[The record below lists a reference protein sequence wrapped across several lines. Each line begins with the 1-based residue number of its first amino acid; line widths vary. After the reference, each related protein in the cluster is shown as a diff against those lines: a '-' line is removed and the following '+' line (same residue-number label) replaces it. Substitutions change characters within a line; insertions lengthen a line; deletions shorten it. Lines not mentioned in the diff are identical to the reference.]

1 MKCKKKRHIFICS
14 PNVNTSIPNRE
25 VNHTNIPETNFTHLQ
40 KSRVY
45 ITGPTGTTQLTQCI
59 LDRGSQTSFVDAS
72 LIEKLKLSIVR
83 FETLNVHIFES
94 ATSSKAMRWC
104 VQFSL
109 SSVWNKISALITAFE
124 SSSKYTS
131 HPAVPSDI
139 FRFAKSQKLILAD
152 PPEDSNLPIELL
164 IGDIYWHLVTTK
176 SPIKVVI
183 NQKQDCSI
191 ERNYSSFQKPTKLK
205 TIVELSLP

>member
-1 MKCKKKRHIFICS
+1 
-14 PNVNTSIPNRE
+14 
-25 VNHTNIPETNFTHLQ
+25 
-40 KSRVY
+40 
-45 ITGPTGTTQLTQCI
+45 
-59 LDRGSQTSFVDAS
+59 
-72 LIEKLKLSIVR
+72 
-83 FETLNVHIFES
+83 
-94 ATSSKAMRWC
+94 MRWC

-109 SSVWNKISALITAFE
+109 SSVWNKISALIASFE

-191 ERNYSSFQKPTKLK
+191 ERYYSSFQKTYQTEDNRRVVTALK
-205 TIVELSLP
+205 TYNINIAINMANAKKKKKNVLTIFRSDLHLMMS